1 MGKQHVNDLV
11 REGIGEDMPNKK
23 IIVFS
28 IIGIVI
34 VALIVMIVIAANFLI
49 RSDSQQSQSSGQN
62 QEETSSIVLNS
73 NGLES
78 ASNNNYINGSEEQNK
93 PRSGETTNNQ
103 QNTAEQ
109 LSGNNSSNA
118 SETSETI
125 SGQQS
130 EAADKDLGSLYSNN
144 GNDLSAFADSIP
156 SMYDTADNEVKKY
169 KNGGMEQ
176 RYSMCKY
183 KNVTVQDKILLSSN
197 SEYERYK
204 ITVKSTMYDIV
215 TMSVGSQ
222 TPKEKDLIE
231 TWDIVVNN
239 SGKIV
244 YLVNRER
251 E

>member
-1 MGKQHVNDLV
+1 
-11 REGIGEDMPNKK
+11 MPRKK

-28 IIGIVI
+28 IVWIVI
-34 VALIVMIVIAANFLI
+34 IALIVAIIIASNFLI
-49 RSDSQQSQSSGQN
+49 RDESSQQQGSEQKQG
-62 QEETSSIVLNS
+62 EENSIVLNS
-73 NGLES
+73 NGLSS
-78 ASNNNYINGSEEQNK
+78 ASNKNINNSAGAGTRNSYGTDTANS
-93 PRSGETTNNQ
+93 Q
-103 QNTAEQ
+103 QNTPTQSA
-109 LSGNNSSNA
+109 GNDDSNA

-130 EAADKDLGSLYSNN
+130 EAANNDIGSLYSNN
-144 GNDLSAFADSIP
+144 GTDLSAFADSIP
-156 SMYDTADNEVKKY
+156 SMYDTTDNEVKKY

-183 KNVTVQDKILLSSN
+183 KNVAIQNKILVSSN

-204 ITVKSTMYDIV
+204 VTVKSTMYDIV

-222 TPKEKDLIE
+222 TPKEKDLVE

-244 YLVNRER
+244 YLANKSRE
-251 E
+251 